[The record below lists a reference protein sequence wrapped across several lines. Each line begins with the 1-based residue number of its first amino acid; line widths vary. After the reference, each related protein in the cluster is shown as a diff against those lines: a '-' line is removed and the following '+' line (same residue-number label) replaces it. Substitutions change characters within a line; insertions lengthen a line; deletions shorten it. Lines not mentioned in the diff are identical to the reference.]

1 MGVRALGETDLNPV
15 SGISKLTQLF
25 FALVTPSGSPNAV
38 IVNLIAGAISESGA
52 LQAGDLLQD
61 LKTGHLLG
69 ASPKAQFWGQILGST
84 FGAVISACIYKLYT
98 RVYEVP
104 GGMFQVPTAYVWV
117 FTARLVTGQGLPP
130 MVGEWAAGAAA
141 VFAVFTA
148 MRIYGNSI
156 GAKWTPFVPGGIA
169 VAVEDVTLFALATT
183 CTTIVSIIQQCNY
196 IANWHDLR
204 VQQYEQSIIVKGN
217 PALALGPLSRG
228 FNAVLF
234 WTILYFYNVDSI
246 TMLFWAIALVFS
258 VWNIRPRWLQRWQGV
273 ISWVSKV
280 LAVVLPA
287 IFSALRK
294 GFQVNAGFIGTLILM
309 NLLMLVSFAFGAV
322 CVILI
327 LFKYLRA
334 KIGFDSYASAS
345 ASKSYAAG
353 SVAAVETTTSRVG
366 RSAPR
371 GLRTRVDGWLVVRF
385 TIAFLIL
392 SGFEIFLISFE
403 INRYHK
409 TKHAKIAGAPD
420 FGVRASVVDVLNYLP
435 GVTASLLAFLLF
447 GTTAQQRAMYA
458 PMLAALHP
466 ARWRRRPKSARFS
479 GNVDQWRRMDTDGS
493 RPSQQTIH
501 GDIEMQMPMRKDKV
515 TRTIVTTVESE
526 EVLFS
531 PPPIPKD
538 TRGHVAV
545 LDDRDKRRLT
555 R

>member
-1 MGVRALGETDLNPV
+1 
-15 SGISKLTQLF
+15 
-25 FALVTPSGSPNAV
+25 
-38 IVNLIAGAISESGA
+38 
-52 LQAGDLLQD
+52 
-61 LKTGHLLG
+61 
-69 ASPKAQFWGQILGST
+69 T

-130 MVGEWAAGAAA
+130 MVGQWAAGAAA

-169 VAVEDVTLFALATT
+169 VAVGMYNTPSFTMARTIGGLVNWYWRNWRKESETPIIILASGLILGEGLFSIVNLGLA
-183 CTTIVSIIQQCNY
+183 SLQQCNY

-204 VQQYEQSIIVKGN
+204 IQQYEQSIIVKGN

-309 NLLMLVSFAFGAV
+309 NLLMLVSFAFGAI

-366 RSAPR
+366 RSAPK
-371 GLRTRVDGWLVVRF
+371 GLRARVDGWLVVRF

-479 GNVDQWRRMDTDGS
+479 GNVDQWTRMDTEGS
-493 RPSQQTIH
+493 RLSQQAVH
-501 GDIEMQMPMRKDKV
+501 GDIEMQMPTRKDKV

-526 EVLFS
+526 EALFS
-531 PPPIPKD
+531 PPPIP
-538 TRGHVAV
+538 TTNSRGHVAV
-545 LDDRDKRRLT
+545 LNGRDNKRLT

>member
-1 MGVRALGETDLNPV
+1 MGSEPQHMPDAVLAAAIPVLVYSFFCLSLGVL
-15 SGISKLTQLF
+15 
-25 FALVTPSGSPNAV
+25 LVTVLHRTRDGFNCK
-38 IVNLIAGAISESGA
+38 IVLAFSSAFANL
-52 LQAGDLLQD
+52 LL
-61 LKTGHLLG
+61 
-69 ASPKAQFWGQILGST
+69 
-84 FGAVISACIYKLYT
+84 
-98 RVYEVP
+98 
-104 GGMFQVPTAYVWV
+104 
-117 FTARLVTGQGLPP
+117 
-130 MVGEWAAGAAA
+130 
-141 VFAVFTA
+141 
-148 MRIYGNSI
+148 
-156 GAKWTPFVPGGIA
+156 
-169 VAVEDVTLFALATT
+169 DVTLFALATT
-183 CTTIVSIIQQCNY
+183 CTTITSIIQQCNY

-234 WTILYFYNVDSI
+234 WTILYFYNVDSV

-258 VWNIRPRWLQRWQGV
+258 VWNIRPRWIQRWQGV
-273 ISWVSKV
+273 ISWISKV

-309 NLLMLVSFAFGAV
+309 NLLMLVSFAVGAL

-334 KIGFDSYASAS
+334 KMGFDSYASAS
-345 ASKSYAAG
+345 ASKSYAMG
-353 SVAAVETTTSRVG
+353 SVAAVESTTGRAG
-366 RSAPR
+366 RSAPK
-371 GLRTRVDGWLVVRF
+371 GLRARVDGWLVVRF

-392 SGFEIFLISFE
+392 SGFEIFLVSFE

-409 TKHAKIAGAPD
+409 TKNANIAGAPD
-420 FGVRASVVDVLNYLP
+420 FSVRASVVDVLNYLP

-479 GNVDQWRRMDTDGS
+479 GNVDQWRRMDTADS
-493 RPSQQTIH
+493 RQSRQIVH
-501 GDIEMQMPMRKDKV
+501 GDIEMQLPARKDKV
-515 TRTIVTTVESE
+515 TRTIVTTVERE
-526 EVLFS
+526 EALLS
-531 PPPIPKD
+531 PLPSATD

-545 LDDRDKRRLT
+545 LDDHHTDKGLT